1 MIMEDKIRY
10 EFVEKIQRLKYI
22 NLNVLKGA
30 FKIVCKELDI
40 PENEENWEIAK
51 QAAKDFYKP

>member
-1 MIMEDKIRY
+1 MEDKIRY